1 MMGREAVMMRSSRD
15 VVAFSGDIIA
25 FVEGECFCSA
35 GKGVDFCSE
44 VSGERFCSPANR
56 ERFCSPANRERF
68 CSPANGAPFR
78 SAAAPN
84 ELSFALLASRDL
96 DSVDPKAAFLIALGF
111 TTPPSPAR
119 TFFRTSLGFTDV
131 CAVGLD
137 SSTLT

>member
-25 FVEGECFCSA
+25 IVEGECFCSA

-44 VSGERFCSPANR
+44 VSG

>member
-44 VSGERFCSPANR
+44 VSG